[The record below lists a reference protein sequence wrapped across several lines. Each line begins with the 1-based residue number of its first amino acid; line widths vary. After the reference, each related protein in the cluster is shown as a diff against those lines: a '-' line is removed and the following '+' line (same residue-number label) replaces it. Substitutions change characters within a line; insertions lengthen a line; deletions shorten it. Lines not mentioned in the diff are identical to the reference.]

1 MIFVTYWLHI
11 SFQKCYYI
19 TIVAPSSVKVFI
31 IELNFILLYLVPNFF
46 AATNML
52 HIYTC
57 LFSCFQESSISI
69 LREDEED
76 DAEVGDIL
84 NDEEINNI
92 LEDDDD
98 DE

>member
-1 MIFVTYWLHI
+1 MSDINNTFV
-11 SFQKCYYI
+11 FQNFTI
-19 TIVAPSSVKVFI
+19 TIVAPSSVKIFI
-31 IELNFILLYLVPNFF
+31 IELNFILYLVPNFF